1 AAGRQGGLPAV
12 ATDVTVRQS
21 IRAIGPLAARYLT
34 AGPEEKPEL
43 QRRLANAE
51 AELAG
56 AWISAL
62 DRRLGAVARELR
74 ADAATRDLFGERP
87 PEARAAEAAL
97 EQTTARQAELGRLRT
112 SLEEAGALPF
122 FSFGVHFAE
131 AAERGFDLVLSN
143 PPWVRAHRWPAALRS
158 LVRRRYAVC
167 RSPGW
172 RRGAELAGAPAAA
185 GAQVDLSLLFLER
198 SIRLL
203 APSGALAML
212 LPAKVLR
219 SMYGA
224 GGRRLL
230 LAETDLVALEDH
242 SLDQRAIFRADAF
255 AAAVVARKRP
265 GAAGGDE
272 DGGRGLAGDERRRV
286 GAGAAA
292 PLPAWNPQATGRN
305 GRAGTRGAGVACTG
319 PGAPDRGRDP
329 GGPCR
334 VTVTRRGVPPLR
346 FEGRAADLPLVPRD
360 PDSRWLLAPPDV
372 ARALRRM
379 QAAGPPLGSNA
390 ALRVHRGVIT
400 GANAVLLV
408 REAKPRLG
416 DLASIRAE
424 GYAAARADGRGRTE
438 ARRYEAVVELD
449 ALRPLVRGADISAW
463 RCRTAGWVVWCHDDA
478 TAAARSAPPRTARYL

>member
-1 AAGRQGGLPAV
+1 
-12 ATDVTVRQS
+12 
-21 IRAIGPLAARYLT
+21 YLT

-51 AELAG
+51 AGLAG

-203 APSGALAML
+203 APGGALAML

-265 GAAGGDE
+265 GAAGGG
-272 DGGRGLAGDERRRV
+272 DGARGLAGD
-286 GAGAAA
+286 
-292 PLPAWNPQATGRN
+292 GRL
-305 GRAGTRGAGVACTG
+305 R
-319 PGAPDRGRDP
+319 
-329 GGPCR
+329 GGPAAVVAVPDGDPASPGQNPDAAGRSSGETCR
-334 VTVTRRGVPPLR
+334 VTMTRRGVPPLC
-346 FEGRAADLPLVPRD
+346 FEVRQADLPLVPGD
-360 PDSRWLLAPPDV
+360 PDSPWLLAPPDV

-379 QAAGPPLGSNA
+379 QAAGPPLGADA
-390 ALRVHRGVIT
+390 ALRVHRGVVT

-463 RCRTAGWVVWCHDDA
+463 RCRTASWVVWCHDDA
-478 TAAARSAPPRTARYL
+478 TAAARSAPPRAARYLA